1 MQMKITIRCIGCRT
15 LLYNEEVLNAR
26 NTDIEIP
33 PCQHCI
39 DREAQEAHDLAWENI
54 KEDT

>member
-1 MQMKITIRCIGCRT
+1 MKITIRCIGCRT